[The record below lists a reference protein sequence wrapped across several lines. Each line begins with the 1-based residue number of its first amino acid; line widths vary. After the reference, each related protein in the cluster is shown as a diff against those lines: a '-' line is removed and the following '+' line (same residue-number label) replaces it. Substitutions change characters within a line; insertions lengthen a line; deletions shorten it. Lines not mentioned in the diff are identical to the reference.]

1 MPAADAPPL
10 ERTLKICKGVRGA
23 DGVGHVYVTEAGR
36 PDQLL
41 APRTDLFMRSST
53 GLDWGYSGS
62 GPAQC
67 ALAILADALGDD
79 LRAVRVHSG
88 FHLRVIAALPRH
100 LSWQLKQAQ
109 VTAAVE
115 DIERDF
121 TKE

>member
-1 MPAADAPPL
+1 VPAADAPPL
-10 ERTLKICKGVRGA
+10 GRTLKIYKGVRGA

-41 APRTDLFMRSST
+41 APRTDLFMRSSA

-79 LRAVRVHSG
+79 LRAVRVHTG
-88 FHLRVIAALPRH
+88 FHLRVVAVLPRH
-100 LSWQLKQAQ
+100 LSWQVTQAQ

-115 DIERDF
+115 DIERNVP
-121 TKE
+121 EE

>member
-1 MPAADAPPL
+1 MPAADAPPV
-10 ERTLKICKGVRGA
+10 ERTLKIYKGIRGT
-23 DGVGHVYVTEAGR
+23 DGAAHVYISESGR

-41 APRTDLFMRSST
+41 APRTDLFMRSSA

-121 TKE
+121 PKE